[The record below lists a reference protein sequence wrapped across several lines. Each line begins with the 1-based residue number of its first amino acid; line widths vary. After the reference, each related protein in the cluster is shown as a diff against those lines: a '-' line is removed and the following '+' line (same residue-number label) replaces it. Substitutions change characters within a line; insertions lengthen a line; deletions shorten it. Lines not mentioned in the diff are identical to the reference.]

1 MCPIFT
7 DINKSTEVIPAG
19 YDGNQFESL
28 YLAARL
34 REQRIYSDDEL
45 LRLPDIESYH
55 PHYREWKIRKK
66 SSQSLILF
74 LARQNRKMAILE
86 IGCGNGWLS
95 HQLSGIR
102 ESEVWG
108 SDINQVELE
117 QASRVFS
124 GSANLKFIEGDIR
137 EDLLAGKKF
146 DVIVFAAS
154 IQYFPSLHEAVAP
167 ALRRLASHG
176 EIHIIDSHFYESA
189 ALEAARNRTREYY
202 SEMGLPQMAE
212 CYFHH
217 ALEELEEFSCKMIY
231 DPLSRMQ
238 RLRIRH
244 PFPWIRINN
253 PEL

>member
-1 MCPIFT
+1 MYPIFP
-7 DINKSTEVIPAG
+7 DINKSREAVTAED
-19 YDGNQFESL
+19 DGSQFESL

-45 LRLPDIESYH
+45 LRLPGIESYH

-66 SSQSLILF
+66 SSQSLISF
-74 LARQNRKMAILE
+74 LASQNRKMAILE

-124 GSANLKFIEGDIR
+124 GFGNLKFIEGDIR
-137 EDLLAGKKF
+137 ENLLTGKQF
-146 DVIVFAAS
+146 DVIVLAAS
-154 IQYFPSLHEAVAP
+154 IQYFPTLHEVMTP
-167 ALRRLASHG
+167 ALRRLARHG

-189 ALEAARNRTREYY
+189 ALEAARKRTREYY

-212 CYFHH
+212 RYFHH
-217 ALEELEEFSCKMIY
+217 ALEELEEYSCKMIY
-231 DPLSRMQ
+231 DPSSRMQ

-253 PEL
+253 PEQ